1 MNTRNLLLL
10 FLFIGYF
17 NGNAQNK
24 KNVLL
29 TINSNP
35 VYSSDFTKVFNKNL
49 DLVVEESQK
58 NVAGYLDLFI
68 DYKLKITE
76 AYAQELDKNQQYI
89 KEFKKYEDQL
99 AKKYIYDKR
108 VVSKLVEE
116 AYDRSLEEIN
126 AEHILVLS
134 NLNDSPNDTLKA
146 YNKIK
151 EAHVKA
157 LKGENFTS
165 LVIEYSEE
173 PGAKKSKGK
182 LGYFTAFQMVYPFEN
197 TAYNTKVGEISQI
210 TRTSFGYHII
220 KINDRRKKKP
230 KINVSHIM
238 IFSNKDKKAEDP
250 EERINEL
257 YAMIM
262 QGEPFEK
269 IAKQFSEDKNTG
281 VKGGQLKTFGPGDLK
296 APKFENAAYSIKNE
310 GEIIAPIQSAFGWH
324 IIRLN
329 EKFSIPSF
337 EEQKD
342 DIEKKVK
349 GGARALVVT
358 QAINNKIIK
367 KYGFKEGESYM
378 SYFNNFVN
386 DSILSRK
393 WTYSSIPLTENQIL
407 FTIGDHDVTYNDYAE
422 YLRDNQKT
430 IKKYINKESLLIDMY
445 VKFKNE
451 TLKNYF
457 KERLEVENTEYAT
470 IINDYRNGLLVY
482 DVMNKNIW
490 QIAKTDS
497 TGLKDYYEKTKNNYK
512 WKKRLDV
519 DIYSSSDEIT
529 TKQVQT
535 LLMRGEESA
544 TIKKQINSDGKIN
557 VITVSD
563 VFEIDQSELPEDLI
577 PEKGVSDIKLN
588 DGFYVVVNIKEVI
601 EPTLKEFD
609 EVRGTVISDFQTEI
623 EKKWMQSLRDKYE
636 VKINNKSLKK
646 LKKKLDN

>member
-367 KYGFKEGESYM
+367 KYGFKEGESYI

-407 FTIGDHDVTYNDYAE
+407 FTIGDHDVTYTDYAE

-457 KERLEVENTEYAT
+457 KERLEVENKEYAT

>member
-58 NVAGYLDLFI
+58 NVTGYLDLFI

-358 QAINNKIIK
+358 QAINKKIIK
-367 KYGFKEGESYM
+367 KYGFKEGESYI

-407 FTIGDHDVTYNDYAE
+407 FTIGDHDVTYTDYAE

>member
-24 KNVLL
+24 KNILL

-76 AYAQELDKNQQYI
+76 AYAQGLDKNQQYI

-108 VVSKLVEE
+108 IVSKLVEE

-151 EAHVKA
+151 EAHIKA

-197 TAYNTKVGEISQI
+197 TAYNTNVGEISEI

-238 IFSNKDKKAEDP
+238 IFSNNDKKAEDP

-262 QGEPFEK
+262 QGEPFEN

-349 GGARALVVT
+349 GGARALIVT

-367 KYGFKEGESYM
+367 KYGFKEGESYI
-378 SYFNNFVN
+378 SYFNNYVN

-407 FTIGDHDVTYNDYAE
+407 FTIGDHDVTYTDYAE

-430 IKKYINKESLLIDMY
+430 IKKYANKESLLIDMY
-445 VKFKNE
+445 VRFKNE

-457 KERLEVENTEYAT
+457 KERLEVENKEYAT

-490 QIAKTDS
+490 QIAKIDS
-497 TGLKDYYEKTKNNYK
+497 TGLKNYYEKTKNNYN

-519 DIYSSSDEIT
+519 DIYSSSDAIT

-557 VITVSD
+557 IITVSD
-563 VFEIDQSELPEDLI
+563 VFEIDQSELPEGLI
-577 PEKGVSDIKLN
+577 PVKGVSDIKLN

-623 EKKWMQSLRDKYE
+623 EKKWMQSLRYKYE

>member
-281 VKGGQLKTFGPGDLK
+281 VKGGQLKTFGLGDLK

-310 GEIIAPIQSAFGWH
+310 GEIIAPVQSAFGWH

-367 KYGFKEGESYM
+367 KYGFKEGESYI

-407 FTIGDHDVTYNDYAE
+407 FIIGDHDVTYTDFAE

-497 TGLKDYYEKTKNNYK
+497 TGLKDYYETKKNNYK

-535 LLMRGEESA
+535 LLMRGEELA

-563 VFEIDQSELPEDLI
+563 VFEIDQSELPEDII

-646 LKKKLDN
+646 LKRKLDN

>member
-58 NVAGYLDLFI
+58 NVTGYLDLFI

-367 KYGFKEGESYM
+367 KYGFKEGESYI

-407 FTIGDHDVTYNDYAE
+407 FTIGDHDVTYTDYAE

>member
-1 MNTRNLLLL
+1 MNTRNLLFL

-29 TINSNP
+29 TINSTP

-76 AYAQELDKNQQYI
+76 AYAQELDKNKLYK
-89 KEFKKYEDQL
+89 KEFEKYKDQL

-108 VVSKLVEE
+108 IVSKLVEE

-151 EAHVKA
+151 EAHIKA

-197 TAYNTKVGEISQI
+197 TAYNTNVGEISEI

-238 IFSNKDKKAEDP
+238 IFSNNDKKAEDP

-262 QGEPFEK
+262 QGEPFEN

-310 GEIIAPIQSAFGWH
+310 DEIIAPIQSAFGWH

-349 GGARALVVT
+349 GGARALIVT

-367 KYGFKEGESYM
+367 KYGFKEGESYI
-378 SYFNNFVN
+378 SYFNNYVN

-407 FTIGDHDVTYNDYAE
+407 FTIGDHDVTYTDYAE

-430 IKKYINKESLLIDMY
+430 IKKYANKESLLIDMY
-445 VKFKNE
+445 VRFKNE

-457 KERLEVENTEYAT
+457 KERLEVENKEYAT

-490 QIAKTDS
+490 QIAKIDS
-497 TGLKDYYEKTKNNYK
+497 TGLKNYYEKTKNNYN

-557 VITVSD
+557 IIAVSD
-563 VFEIDQSELPEDLI
+563 IFEIDQSELPEGLI
-577 PEKGVSDIKLN
+577 PVKGVSDIKLN

>member
-68 DYKLKITE
+68 DYKLKISE

-281 VKGGQLKTFGPGDLK
+281 VKGGQLKTFGLGDLK

-310 GEIIAPIQSAFGWH
+310 GKIIAPVQSAFGWH

-367 KYGFKEGESYM
+367 KYGFKEGESYI

-646 LKKKLDN
+646 LKRKLDN

>member
-1 MNTRNLLLL
+1 
-10 FLFIGYF
+10 
-17 NGNAQNK
+17 
-24 KNVLL
+24 
-29 TINSNP
+29 
-35 VYSSDFTKVFNKNL
+35 
-49 DLVVEESQK
+49 
-58 NVAGYLDLFI
+58 
-68 DYKLKITE
+68 
-76 AYAQELDKNQQYI
+76 
-89 KEFKKYEDQL
+89 
-99 AKKYIYDKR
+99 
-108 VVSKLVEE
+108 
-116 AYDRSLEEIN
+116 
-126 AEHILVLS
+126 
-134 NLNDSPNDTLKA
+134 
-146 YNKIK
+146 
-151 EAHVKA
+151 
-157 LKGENFTS
+157 
-165 LVIEYSEE
+165 
-173 PGAKKSKGK
+173 
-182 LGYFTAFQMVYPFEN
+182 
-197 TAYNTKVGEISQI
+197 
-210 TRTSFGYHII
+210 
-220 KINDRRKKKP
+220 
-230 KINVSHIM
+230 M

-367 KYGFKEGESYM
+367 KYGFKEGESYI

-407 FTIGDHDVTYNDYAE
+407 FIIGDHDVTYTDFAE

-497 TGLKDYYEKTKNNYK
+497 TGLKDYYETKKNNYK

-535 LLMRGEESA
+535 LLMRGEELV

-646 LKKKLDN
+646 LKRKLDN

>member
-10 FLFIGYF
+10 FLFIAYF

-76 AYAQELDKNQQYI
+76 AYAQGLDKNQQYI

-108 VVSKLVEE
+108 IVSKLVEE

-197 TAYNTKVGEISQI
+197 TAYNTNVGEISEI

-238 IFSNKDKKAEDP
+238 IFSNNDKKAEDP

-262 QGEPFEK
+262 QGESFEN

-349 GGARALVVT
+349 GGARALIVT

-367 KYGFKEGESYM
+367 KYGFKEGESYI
-378 SYFNNFVN
+378 SYFNNYVN

-407 FTIGDHDVTYNDYAE
+407 FTIGDHDVTYTDYAE

-430 IKKYINKESLLIDMY
+430 IKKYANKESLLIDLY
-445 VKFKNE
+445 VRFKNE

-457 KERLEVENTEYAT
+457 KERLEVENKEYAT

-490 QIAKTDS
+490 QIAKIDS
-497 TGLKDYYEKTKNNYK
+497 TGLKNYYEKTKNNYN

-557 VITVSD
+557 IITISD
-563 VFEIDQSELPEDLI
+563 VFEIDQSELPEGLI
-577 PEKGVSDIKLN
+577 PVKGVSDIKLN

-609 EVRGTVISDFQTEI
+609 EVRGTVISYFQTEI

>member
-58 NVAGYLDLFI
+58 NVTGYLDLFI

-367 KYGFKEGESYM
+367 KYGFKEGESYI

-407 FTIGDHDVTYNDYAE
+407 FTIGDRDVTYTDYAE

>member
-76 AYAQELDKNQQYI
+76 AYAQGLDKNQQYI

-108 VVSKLVEE
+108 IVSKLVEE

-238 IFSNKDKKAEDP
+238 IFSNNDKKAEDP

-262 QGEPFEK
+262 QGEPFEN

-296 APKFENAAYSIKNE
+296 APKFENAAYSLKNE

-367 KYGFKEGESYM
+367 KYGFKEGESYI
-378 SYFNNFVN
+378 SYFNNYVN

-393 WTYSSIPLTENQIL
+393 WTYSSIPLKENQIL
-407 FTIGDHDVTYNDYAE
+407 FTIGDHDVTYTDYAE

-430 IKKYINKESLLIDMY
+430 IKKYANKESLLIDMY
-445 VKFKNE
+445 VRFKNE

-497 TGLKDYYEKTKNNYK
+497 TGLKNYYEKTKNNYN

-557 VITVSD
+557 IITISD

>member
-76 AYAQELDKNQQYI
+76 AYAQGLDKNQQYI

-108 VVSKLVEE
+108 IVSKLVEE

-151 EAHVKA
+151 EAHIKA

-197 TAYNTKVGEISQI
+197 TAYNTNVGEISEI

-238 IFSNKDKKAEDP
+238 IFSNNDKKAEDP

-262 QGEPFEK
+262 QGEPFEN

-349 GGARALVVT
+349 GGARALIVT

-367 KYGFKEGESYM
+367 KYGFKEGESYI
-378 SYFNNFVN
+378 SYFNNYVN

-407 FTIGDHDVTYNDYAE
+407 FTIGDHDVTYTDYAE

-430 IKKYINKESLLIDMY
+430 IKKYANKESLLIDMY
-445 VKFKNE
+445 VRFKNE

-457 KERLEVENTEYAT
+457 KERLEVENKEYAT

-490 QIAKTDS
+490 QIAKIDS
-497 TGLKDYYEKTKNNYK
+497 TGLKNYYEKTKNNYN

-557 VITVSD
+557 IITVSD
-563 VFEIDQSELPEDLI
+563 VFEIDQSELPEGLI
-577 PEKGVSDIKLN
+577 PVKGVSDIKLN

>member
-10 FLFIGYF
+10 SLFIGYL

-367 KYGFKEGESYM
+367 KYGFKEGESYI

-407 FTIGDHDVTYNDYAE
+407 FIIGDHDVTYTDFAE

-497 TGLKDYYEKTKNNYK
+497 TGLKDYYETKKNNYK
-512 WKKRLDV
+512 WEKRLDV

-535 LLMRGEESA
+535 LLMRGEELA

-563 VFEIDQSELPEDLI
+563 VFEIDQSELPEDII

-646 LKKKLDN
+646 LKRKLDN

>member
-296 APKFENAAYSIKNE
+296 APKFENAAYSIKNG
-310 GEIIAPIQSAFGWH
+310 GEILAPIQSAFGWH

-349 GGARALVVT
+349 GGARALIVT

-367 KYGFKEGESYM
+367 KYGFKEGESYI

-407 FTIGDHDVTYNDYAE
+407 FTIGDHDVTYTDYAE

-497 TGLKDYYEKTKNNYK
+497 TGLKDYYETKKNNYK

-535 LLMRGEESA
+535 LLMRGEELA

-563 VFEIDQSELPEDLI
+563 VFEIDQSELPEDII

-609 EVRGTVISDFQTEI
+609 EVRGTVISNFQTEI
-623 EKKWMQSLRDKYE
+623 EEKWMQSLRDKYE

>member
-10 FLFIGYF
+10 FLFIAYF

-76 AYAQELDKNQQYI
+76 AYAQGLDKNQQYI

-108 VVSKLVEE
+108 IVSKLVEE

-197 TAYNTKVGEISQI
+197 TAYNTNVGEISEI

-238 IFSNKDKKAEDP
+238 IFSNNDKKAEDP

-262 QGEPFEK
+262 QGESFEN

-349 GGARALVVT
+349 GGARALIVT

-367 KYGFKEGESYM
+367 KYGFKEGESYI
-378 SYFNNFVN
+378 SYFNNYVN
-386 DSILSRK
+386 DNILSRK

-407 FTIGDHDVTYNDYAE
+407 FTIGDHDVTYTDYAE

-430 IKKYINKESLLIDMY
+430 IKKYANKESLLIDLY
-445 VKFKNE
+445 VRFKNE

-457 KERLEVENTEYAT
+457 KERLEVENKEYAT

-490 QIAKTDS
+490 QIAKIDS
-497 TGLKDYYEKTKNNYK
+497 TGLKNYYEKTKNNYN

-557 VITVSD
+557 IIAVSD
-563 VFEIDQSELPEDLI
+563 VFEIDQSELPEGLI
-577 PEKGVSDIKLN
+577 PVKGVSDIKLN

-609 EVRGTVISDFQTEI
+609 EVRGTVISYFQTEI

>member
-10 FLFIGYF
+10 FLFIAYF

-76 AYAQELDKNQQYI
+76 AYAQGLDKNQQYI

-108 VVSKLVEE
+108 IVSKLVEE

-197 TAYNTKVGEISQI
+197 TAYNTNVGEISEI

-238 IFSNKDKKAEDP
+238 IFSNNDKKAEDP

-262 QGEPFEK
+262 QGEPFEN

-349 GGARALVVT
+349 GGARALIVT

-367 KYGFKEGESYM
+367 KYGFKEGESYI
-378 SYFNNFVN
+378 SYFNNYVN

-407 FTIGDHDVTYNDYAE
+407 FTIGDHDVTYTDYAE

-430 IKKYINKESLLIDMY
+430 IKKYANKESLLIDMY
-445 VKFKNE
+445 VRFKNE

-457 KERLEVENTEYAT
+457 KERLEVENKEYAT

-490 QIAKTDS
+490 QIAKIDS
-497 TGLKDYYEKTKNNYK
+497 TGLKNYYEKTKNNYN

-544 TIKKQINSDGKIN
+544 TIKKQINSEGKIN

>member
-10 FLFIGYF
+10 FLFIAYF

-76 AYAQELDKNQQYI
+76 AYAQGLDKNQQYI

-108 VVSKLVEE
+108 IVSKLVEE

-151 EAHVKA
+151 EAHIKA

-197 TAYNTKVGEISQI
+197 TAYNTNVGEISEI

-238 IFSNKDKKAEDP
+238 IFSNNDKKAEDP

-262 QGEPFEK
+262 QGEPFEN

-349 GGARALVVT
+349 GGARALIVT

-367 KYGFKEGESYM
+367 KYGFKEGESYI
-378 SYFNNFVN
+378 SYFNNYVN

-407 FTIGDHDVTYNDYAE
+407 FTIGDHDVTYTDYAE

-430 IKKYINKESLLIDMY
+430 IKKYANKESLLIDMY
-445 VKFKNE
+445 VRFKNE

-457 KERLEVENTEYAT
+457 KERLEVENKEYAT

-490 QIAKTDS
+490 QIAKIDS
-497 TGLKDYYEKTKNNYK
+497 TGLKNYYEKTKNNYN

-519 DIYSSSDEIT
+519 DIYSSSDAIT

-557 VITVSD
+557 IIAVSD
-563 VFEIDQSELPEDLI
+563 IFEIDQSELPEGLI
-577 PEKGVSDIKLN
+577 PVKGVSDIKLN

>member
-310 GEIIAPIQSAFGWH
+310 GEIIAPVQSAFGWH

-367 KYGFKEGESYM
+367 KYGFKEGESYI

-407 FTIGDHDVTYNDYAE
+407 FIIGDHDVTYTDFAE

-497 TGLKDYYEKTKNNYK
+497 TGLKDYYETKKNNYK

-535 LLMRGEESA
+535 LLMRGEELA

-563 VFEIDQSELPEDLI
+563 VFEIDQSELPEDII

-646 LKKKLDN
+646 LKRKLDN

>member
-24 KNVLL
+24 KNILL

-76 AYAQELDKNQQYI
+76 AYAQGLDKNQQYI

-108 VVSKLVEE
+108 IVSKLVEE

-151 EAHVKA
+151 EAHIKA

-197 TAYNTKVGEISQI
+197 TAYNTNVGEISEI

-238 IFSNKDKKAEDP
+238 IFSNNDKKAEDP

-262 QGEPFEK
+262 QGEPFEN

-349 GGARALVVT
+349 GGARALIVT

-367 KYGFKEGESYM
+367 KYGFKEGESYI
-378 SYFNNFVN
+378 SYFNNYVN

-407 FTIGDHDVTYNDYAE
+407 FTIGDHDVTYTDYAE

-430 IKKYINKESLLIDMY
+430 IKKYANKESLLIDMY
-445 VKFKNE
+445 VRFKNE

-457 KERLEVENTEYAT
+457 KERLEVENKEYAT

-490 QIAKTDS
+490 QIAKIDS
-497 TGLKDYYEKTKNNYK
+497 TGLKNYYEKTKNNYN

-557 VITVSD
+557 IITVSD
-563 VFEIDQSELPEDLI
+563 VFEIDQSELPEGLI
-577 PEKGVSDIKLN
+577 PVKGVSDIKLN

>member
-10 FLFIGYF
+10 FLFIAYF

-76 AYAQELDKNQQYI
+76 AYAQGLDKNQQYI

-108 VVSKLVEE
+108 IVSKLVEE

-197 TAYNTKVGEISQI
+197 TAYNTNVGEISEI

-238 IFSNKDKKAEDP
+238 IFSNNDKKAEDP

-262 QGEPFEK
+262 QGESFEN

-349 GGARALVVT
+349 GGARALIVT

-367 KYGFKEGESYM
+367 KYGFKEGESYI
-378 SYFNNFVN
+378 SYFNNYVN
-386 DSILSRK
+386 DNILSRK

-407 FTIGDHDVTYNDYAE
+407 FTIGDHDVTYTDYAE

-430 IKKYINKESLLIDMY
+430 IKKYANKESLLIDLY
-445 VKFKNE
+445 VRFKNE

-457 KERLEVENTEYAT
+457 KERLEVENKEYAT

-490 QIAKTDS
+490 QIAKIDS
-497 TGLKDYYEKTKNNYK
+497 TGLKNYYEKTKNNYN

-557 VITVSD
+557 IITISD
-563 VFEIDQSELPEDLI
+563 VFEIDQSELPEGLI
-577 PEKGVSDIKLN
+577 PVKGVSDIKLN

-609 EVRGTVISDFQTEI
+609 EVRGTVISYFQTEI

>member
-310 GEIIAPIQSAFGWH
+310 GEIIAPVQSAFGWH

-367 KYGFKEGESYM
+367 KYGFKEGESYI

-407 FTIGDHDVTYNDYAE
+407 FIIGDHDVTYTDFAE

-519 DIYSSSDEIT
+519 DIYSSSDETT

-646 LKKKLDN
+646 LKRKLDN

>member
-310 GEIIAPIQSAFGWH
+310 GEIIAPVQSAFGWH

-367 KYGFKEGESYM
+367 KYGFKEGESYI

-407 FTIGDHDVTYNDYAE
+407 FIIGDHDVTYTDFAE

-497 TGLKDYYEKTKNNYK
+497 TGLKDYYETKKNNYK

-535 LLMRGEESA
+535 LLLRGEESV

-563 VFEIDQSELPEDLI
+563 VFEIDQSELPEDII

-601 EPTLKEFD
+601 EPNLKEFD
-609 EVRGTVISDFQTEI
+609 EVRGTVISNFQTEI

-646 LKKKLDN
+646 LKRKLDN

>member
-367 KYGFKEGESYM
+367 KYGYKEGESYI

>member
-10 FLFIGYF
+10 FLFIGYL
-17 NGNAQNK
+17 NGNSQNK

-197 TAYNTKVGEISQI
+197 TAYNTNVGEISQI

-329 EKFSIPSF
+329 EKFLIPSF

-349 GGARALVVT
+349 GGARALIVT

-367 KYGFKEGESYM
+367 KYGFKEGESYI

-407 FTIGDHDVTYNDYAE
+407 FTIGDHDVTYTDYAE

-430 IKKYINKESLLIDMY
+430 IKKYINKESLLTDMY

-497 TGLKDYYEKTKNNYK
+497 TGLKNYYEKTKNNYN

-544 TIKKQINSDGKIN
+544 TIKKQINSEGKIN

-623 EKKWMQSLRDKYE
+623 EEKWMQSLRDKYE

>member
-10 FLFIGYF
+10 LLIIAYF

-58 NVAGYLDLFI
+58 NVAGYFDLFI

-76 AYAQELDKNQQYI
+76 AYAQGLDKNQQYI

-99 AKKYIYDKR
+99 SKKYIYDKR
-108 VVSKLVEE
+108 IVSKLVEE

-197 TAYNTKVGEISQI
+197 TAYNTNVGEISEI

-238 IFSNKDKKAEDP
+238 IFSNNYKKAEDP

-262 QGEPFEK
+262 QGESFEN

-349 GGARALVVT
+349 GGARALIVT

-367 KYGFKEGESYM
+367 KYGFKEGESYI
-378 SYFNNFVN
+378 SYFNNYVN
-386 DSILSRK
+386 NSILSRK
-393 WTYSSIPLTENQIL
+393 WTYSSIPLIENQIL
-407 FTIGDHDVTYNDYAE
+407 FTIGDHDVTYTDYAE

-430 IKKYINKESLLIDMY
+430 IKKYANKESLLIDMY
-445 VKFKNE
+445 VRFKNE

-457 KERLEVENTEYAT
+457 KERLEVENKEYAT

-490 QIAKTDS
+490 QIAKIDS
-497 TGLKDYYEKTKNNYK
+497 TGLKNYYEKTKNNYN

-535 LLMRGEESA
+535 LLIRGEESA

-557 VITVSD
+557 IIVVSD
-563 VFEIDQSELPEDLI
+563 VFEIDQSELPEGLI
-577 PEKGVSDIKLN
+577 PVKGVSDIKLN
-588 DGFYVVVNIKEVI
+588 DGFYVIVNIKEVI

>member
-367 KYGFKEGESYM
+367 KYGFKEGESYI

-407 FTIGDHDVTYNDYAE
+407 FTIGDHDVTYTDYAE

-497 TGLKDYYEKTKNNYK
+497 TGLKDYYETKKNNYK
-512 WKKRLDV
+512 WEKRLDV

-535 LLMRGEESA
+535 LLMRGEELA

-601 EPTLKEFD
+601 EPNLKEFD

-646 LKKKLDN
+646 LKRKLDN

>member
-76 AYAQELDKNQQYI
+76 AYAQGLDKNQQYI

-108 VVSKLVEE
+108 IVSKLVEE

-197 TAYNTKVGEISQI
+197 TAYNTNVGEISEI

-238 IFSNKDKKAEDP
+238 IFSNNDKKAEDP

-262 QGEPFEK
+262 QGEPFEN

-349 GGARALVVT
+349 GGARALIVT

-367 KYGFKEGESYM
+367 KYGFKEGESYI
-378 SYFNNFVN
+378 SYFNNYVN

-407 FTIGDHDVTYNDYAE
+407 FTIGDHDVTYTDYAE

-430 IKKYINKESLLIDMY
+430 IKKYANKESLLIDMY
-445 VKFKNE
+445 VRFKNE

-497 TGLKDYYEKTKNNYK
+497 TGLKNYYEKTKNNYN

-557 VITVSD
+557 IITISD
-563 VFEIDQSELPEDLI
+563 VFEIDQSELPEGLI

>member
-68 DYKLKITE
+68 DYKLKISE

-367 KYGFKEGESYM
+367 KYGFKEGESYI

-407 FTIGDHDVTYNDYAE
+407 FIIGDHDVTYTDFAE

-490 QIAKTDS
+490 QFAKTDS

>member
-310 GEIIAPIQSAFGWH
+310 GEIIAPVQSAFGWH

-367 KYGFKEGESYM
+367 KYGFKEGESYI

-407 FTIGDHDVTYNDYAE
+407 FIIGDHDVTYTDFAE

-497 TGLKDYYEKTKNNYK
+497 TGLKNYYEKTKSNYN

-535 LLMRGEESA
+535 LLMRGEELA

-646 LKKKLDN
+646 LKRKLDN

>member
-58 NVAGYLDLFI
+58 NVTGYLDLFI

-367 KYGFKEGESYM
+367 KYGFKEGESYI

-407 FTIGDHDVTYNDYAE
+407 FTIGDHDVTYTDYAE

-457 KERLEVENTEYAT
+457 KERLEVENKEYAT

>member
-10 FLFIGYF
+10 LLIIAYF

-35 VYSSDFTKVFNKNL
+35 VYSSDFKKVFNKNL

-58 NVAGYLDLFI
+58 NVAGYFDLFI

-76 AYAQELDKNQQYI
+76 AYAQGLDKNQQYI

-99 AKKYIYDKR
+99 SKKYIYDKR
-108 VVSKLVEE
+108 IVSKLVEE

-151 EAHVKA
+151 EVHVKA
-157 LKGENFTS
+157 HKGENFTS

-182 LGYFTAFQMVYPFEN
+182 LGYFTAFQMLYPFEN
-197 TAYNTKVGEISQI
+197 TAYNTNVGEISEI

-238 IFSNKDKKAEDP
+238 IFSNNDKKVEDP

-262 QGEPFEK
+262 QGESFEN

-281 VKGGQLKTFGPGDLK
+281 VKGGQLKIFGPGDLK

-349 GGARALVVT
+349 GGARALIVT

-367 KYGFKEGESYM
+367 KYGFKEGESYI
-378 SYFNNFVN
+378 SYFNNYVN
-386 DSILSRK
+386 NSILSRK
-393 WTYSSIPLTENQIL
+393 WTYSSIPLIENQIL
-407 FTIGDHDVTYNDYAE
+407 FTIGDHDVTYTDYAE

-430 IKKYINKESLLIDMY
+430 IKKYANKESLLIDMY
-445 VKFKNE
+445 VRFKNE

-457 KERLEVENTEYAT
+457 KERLEVENKEYAT

-490 QIAKTDS
+490 QIAKIDS
-497 TGLKDYYEKTKNNYK
+497 TGLKNYYEKTKNNYN

-535 LLMRGEESA
+535 LLIRGEESA

-557 VITVSD
+557 IIVVSD
-563 VFEIDQSELPEDLI
+563 VFEIDQSELPEGLI
-577 PEKGVSDIKLN
+577 PVKGVSDIKLN
-588 DGFYVVVNIKEVI
+588 DGFYVIVNIKEVI